1 MLWLMFLSVVPVYTS
16 NNNF

>member
-1 MLWLMFLSVVPVYTS
+1 MFLSVVPVYTS